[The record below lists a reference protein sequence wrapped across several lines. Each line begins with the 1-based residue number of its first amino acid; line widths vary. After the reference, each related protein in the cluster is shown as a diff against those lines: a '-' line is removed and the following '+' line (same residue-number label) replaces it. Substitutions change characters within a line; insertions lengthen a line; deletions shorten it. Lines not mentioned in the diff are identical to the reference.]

1 MTLNF
6 TDNYQFNTR
15 LGMEGNLLQQ
25 VTETKLLDLII
36 TDNLSWQANTTA
48 TVQKA
53 FKRTMIL
60 HKLFDFDVPVH
71 DLLNIYILFIRSV
84 VESSSVVWD
93 SSLTLGQ
100 EMEIERVQKVALRII
115 LKEGYDNYEDALTLC
130 SLSTL
135 ADRRQL
141 LCLRFA

>member
-25 VTETKLLDLII
+25 VTETKLLGLII

-53 FKRTMIL
+53 FKRMMIL

-84 VESSSVVWD
+84 VESSSVVWH

-115 LKEGYDNYEDALTLC
+115 LKEGYDNYEDALALC

-141 LCLRFA
+141 LC